1 MITTMK
7 KILAILVLGLAF
19 AATSCS
25 DFFEL
30 KRPNQFPWQSASEL
44 EMAVRAPYLYYVGA
58 AWSNPIGALTNR
70 FGESDLA
77 HFTGKTGDSRWYTG
91 AGLCRDAKL
100 VVKPEIAIARHGVCV
115 KSRVEGGA
123 MGTSRPTTPSFPR

>member
-1 MITTMK
+1 MK

-58 AWSNPIGALTNR
+58 AWANPIGALTNR
-70 FGESDLA
+70 FGESDHA
-77 HFTGKTGDSRWYTG
+77 RYTNKTGDSYFY
-91 AGLCRDAKL
+91 AYRDRSYKTL
-100 VVKPEIAIARHGVCV
+100 VLENSKEL
-115 KSRVEGGA
+115 EGGFA
-123 MGTSRPTTPSFPR
+123 FLYYMSTACNSAL